1 MGKKDLNSRFEKAF
15 EVASAMTE
23 KLPQDLMLRFYA
35 YYKQATYGDSNY
47 PTRFDVRNAF
57 KYNAWLQV
65 RGLTQDQAKEKYIE
79 LTNELTGNN
88 I

>member
-1 MGKKDLNSRFEKAF
+1 VSNKELNIRFEKAF

-35 YYKQATYGDSNY
+35 YYKQATFGNPANPNS
-47 PTRFDVRNAF
+47 FDVRNAF
-57 KYNAWLQV
+57 KYNAWLQARV
-65 RGLTQDQAKEKYIE
+65 LTQDEAKEKYIQ
-79 LTNELTGNN
+79 LTNELTGKK

>member
-1 MGKKDLNSRFEKAF
+1 MEKSALDIRFEKAF
-15 EVASAMTE
+15 EEASAMTE

-35 YYKQATYGDSNY
+35 YYKQATYGDTSRPN
-47 PTRFDVRNAF
+47 RFDVRNAF

-65 RGLTQDQAKEKYIE
+65 RGLTQDEAKEKYIE
-79 LTNELTGNN
+79 LTNNLTGNK

>member
-1 MGKKDLNSRFEKAF
+1 MGKSALDIRFEKAF
-15 EVASAMTE
+15 EAASAVRE

-35 YYKQATYGDSNY
+35 YYKQATYGDSNQ
-47 PTRFDVRNAF
+47 PNRFDVRNAF

-65 RGLTQDQAKEKYIE
+65 RGLTQDEAKEKYIE
-79 LTNELTGNN
+79 LTNDLTGNN